1 MHKYLYFVCKVF
13 SSSAINFA
21 AYLNPINEMLKQR
34 EVDPS
39 QNEYRIYE
47 RSTPHRKRET
57 FM

>member
-34 EVDPS
+34 EVDNLE
-39 QNEYRIYE
+39 QQRF
-47 RSTPHRKRET
+47 T
-57 FM
+57 